1 MGRCVWIL
9 THLASIDA
17 LHTFPMI
24 DRPANNRKDAQGL
37 LYSYMNEGCPL
48 RAHRSLKRYA
58 KGDTYS
64 IQVNQAGTTA
74 RLMKKPENSE
84 NGMIKNV
91 QTRKAVT
98 GS

>member
-1 MGRCVWIL
+1 MIALRTTAKTLGGYS
-9 THLASIDA
+9 TH
-17 LHTFPMI
+17 
-24 DRPANNRKDAQGL
+24 
-37 LYSYMNEGCPL
+37 SYMNEGCPL

-74 RLMKKPENSE
+74 RLMKNPENSE

>member
-1 MGRCVWIL
+1 M
-9 THLASIDA
+9 
-17 LHTFPMI
+17 
-24 DRPANNRKDAQGL
+24 
-37 LYSYMNEGCPL
+37 
-48 RAHRSLKRYA
+48 SLKRYA